1 MDKNDPR
8 QVPDLSGLSMDQF
21 QEAAWREF
29 DQELHEEGKSWTI
42 MKWANTFDRIQK
54 QRGSSLNVPV
64 VPYNLT
70 WLIPTTEA
78 TNNNVPQNPLYK
90 LTGFDQGQRK
100 YKQQEYETTGYPKR
114 KANSLKVGQLKR
126 DKGRLEQN

>member
-1 MDKNDPR
+1 
-8 QVPDLSGLSMDQF
+8 
-21 QEAAWREF
+21 
-29 DQELHEEGKSWTI
+29 

-90 LTGFDQGQRK
+90 LTGFD
-100 YKQQEYETTGYPKR
+100 
-114 KANSLKVGQLKR
+114 
-126 DKGRLEQN
+126 

>member
-1 MDKNDPR
+1 
-8 QVPDLSGLSMDQF
+8 VPDLSGLSMDQF
-21 QEAAWREF
+21 QEAAWWEF
-29 DQELHEEGKSWTI
+29 DWELHEEGKSWTI

-90 LTGFDQGQRK
+90 LTGFD
-100 YKQQEYETTGYPKR
+100 
-114 KANSLKVGQLKR
+114 
-126 DKGRLEQN
+126 